1 MKEVEWK
8 RKLQD
13 DKKGVF
19 EDQMKRISPKLFC
32 RIN

>member
-1 MKEVEWK
+1 MKEVERK

-19 EDQMKRISPKLFC
+19 EDQMKRISQIG
-32 RIN
+32 RAHV